1 MKAVK
6 LFTIATTVALLTG
19 CAMNG
24 ANDPADPANPKQL
37 VMDAKDRTQQFE
49 LRVAKLVPENDVS
62 KVTQLQ
68 QGSLQSCASGD
79 MWAGGVTIHLKSGV
93 EPDAVLGG
101 LGASARTAGFEVES
115 TKAFGGGQRVTIT
128 SKGGMSILVDATER
142 SLEGGSFSE
151 CFNLPE
157 DFYKGGDF

>member
-6 LFTIATTVALLTG
+6 LLAIATTAALLTG
-19 CAMNG
+19 CSMNG
-24 ANDPADPANPKQL
+24 ANDAADPKQR

-62 KVTQLQ
+62 QVTQLG
-68 QGSLQSCASGD
+68 QGSLQSCESGE
-79 MWAGGVTIHLKSGV
+79 MWAGGVTIQLRSGV
-93 EPDAVLGG
+93 EPEAVLND
-101 LGASARTAGFEVES
+101 LRASARTAGLEVGS
-115 TKAFGGGQRVTIT
+115 SKAFGGAQRVTVT
-128 SKGGMSILVDATER
+128 SKGGISILVDATER

-157 DFYKGGDF
+157 DFYRGGAF